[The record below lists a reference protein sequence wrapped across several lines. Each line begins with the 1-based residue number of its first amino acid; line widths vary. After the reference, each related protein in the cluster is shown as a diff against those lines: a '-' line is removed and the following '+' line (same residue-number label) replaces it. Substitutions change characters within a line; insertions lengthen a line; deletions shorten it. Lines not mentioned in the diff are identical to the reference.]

1 MNNTQIDNAKELYV
15 VMPMYNLIEYSDNYS
30 KTTRTLGQYS
40 RDEPSVINNG
50 NLVILMK
57 IILLILLELWKNNR
71 SNGQR

>member
-30 KTTRTLGQYS
+30 KTTRTLGQYC

-50 NLVILMK
+50 NIGDFNEDNTTNSSRTMEK
-57 IILLILLELWKNNR
+57 
-71 SNGQR
+71 